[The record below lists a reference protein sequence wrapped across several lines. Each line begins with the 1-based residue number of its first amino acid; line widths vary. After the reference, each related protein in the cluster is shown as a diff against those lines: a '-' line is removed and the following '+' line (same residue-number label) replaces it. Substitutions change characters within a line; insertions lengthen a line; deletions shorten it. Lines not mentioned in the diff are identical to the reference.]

1 MQRSPMETTE
11 YLEIELLCLIINS
24 AWFRCSLQAS
34 LISTLYNHDC
44 SNVCSKNTAF
54 FRRKEVSLSKF
65 VSVNLLITLTC
76 QNSGISSS
84 NVSNLYTT
92 EW

>member
-11 YLEIELLCLIINS
+11 YLEIELLYLIIKL
-24 AWFRCSLQAS
+24 RLVPLQPAG
-34 LISTLYNHDC
+34 LFSTLYNHDC
-44 SNVCSKNTAF
+44 SNVSSKNTAF

-65 VSVNLLITLTC
+65 DSVNLLITLTC
-76 QNSGISSS
+76 HNSGISSS